1 MELVC
6 LFVIILL
13 LDIGVQVQ
21 LLLVQIFI
29 EFFLIQYC
37 A

>member
-1 MELVC
+1 MEFVC

-21 LLLVQIFI
+21 LLFVQLFM
-29 EFFLIQYC
+29 EFFLIQYY